1 MMMELRSLKRI
12 INNIFSRGKL
22 LSLDISTK
30 VPRAK
35 VGLLAQEIYEG
46 LEFPQDYG
54 IKSLPPNKIGEDD
67 DEVNY
72 AVEVLTAFLGGNR
85 DHGTILKAFI
95 RNIMPDDLEP
105 GEVILYSVFGTNIKL
120 NKDGEVVIKNENVT
134 FTIGDGKVTIDG
146 DLEVT
151 GTINGITIPPE

>member
-1 MMMELRSLKRI
+1 MQVKTLLRK
-12 INNIFSRGKL
+12 INNIFARGKL

-35 VGLLAQEIYEG
+35 VGLLAKEIYEN
-46 LEFPQDYG
+46 LEYAQDYG
-54 IKSLPPNKIGEDD
+54 IKSLPPNKIGEGE

-72 AVEVLTAFLGGNR
+72 SVEALAAFLGGNR
-85 DHGTILKAFI
+85 DHGTILRLFI
-95 RNIMPDDLEP
+95 RALVPDDLEP
-105 GEVILYSVFGTNIKL
+105 GEVVLYSVFGTMIKL
-120 NKDGEVVIKNENVT
+120 NKDGEIVITNENVT

-151 GTINGITIPPE
+151 GTINGVTIPPE